1 MRQKEL
7 LIELCEK
14 LEKELNER
22 EGEQSHKVELQ
33 SGLKP
38 ENYFTPA
45 MHIGTTSSI
54 PDRVRMAWF
63 VELWVDG
70 ECIFRETYV
79 LPENVF
85 EDLTVNTEKIIE
97 DFLISKV
104 LNRIF
109 AFGVMTSKS
118 FIDKLVHG

>member
-1 MRQKEL
+1 MKEL
-7 LIELCEK
+7 LIELCDN

-70 ECIFRETYV
+70 ECIFRENYV
-79 LPENVF
+79 PKKT
-85 EDLTVNTEKIIE
+85 EDLKIVE
-97 DFLISKV
+97 GFLISRV

-118 FIDKLVHG
+118 FLDKLVYG